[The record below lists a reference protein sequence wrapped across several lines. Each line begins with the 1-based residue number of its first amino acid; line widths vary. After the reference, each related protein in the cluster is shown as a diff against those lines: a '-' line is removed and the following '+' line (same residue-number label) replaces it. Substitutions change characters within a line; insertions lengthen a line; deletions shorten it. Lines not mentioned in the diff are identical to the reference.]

1 MENNQKILVVEALS
15 YDYGVGFGYQEFLF
29 NILRYF
35 KAHRAE
41 LHFASVKLACKSTD
55 RHYFEFLE
63 PEIEVSA
70 FHVENTFHKYYIL
83 NTIGRRMNLRD
94 SDTILFTNNYSALIK
109 QCKHIL
115 VIHDLLYLRKD
126 FMPNKIFRMQRRLFV
141 PHSIK
146 LADRIVAISRWVKS
160 DIEKQFNISTSN
172 KVQAIY
178 NYFDFNKYNEGEPA
192 KEIVSFCKH
201 HEYFLAVSSNAKH
214 KNLITIFKAFEE
226 FSKTSSSVYLV
237 LVGKLHGVLKEYYE
251 NLDRDV
257 KARIRIFY
265 NISNADL
272 GCLYK
277 YAKAFISA
285 TLFEGLGMP
294 LVEAMYFNIPTIV
307 SDIDVVREVTL
318 NKAIYFSPKDT
329 AKLCCL
335 MKEEYP
341 NRGIVAEIE
350 ELYSEKNTVKCYV
363 ELVNSFT
370 K

>member
-1 MENNQKILVVEALS
+1 MENNQRILVVEALS

-35 KAHRAE
+35 KVHRAE
-41 LHFASVKLACKSTD
+41 LQFTSVKLACKSTD
-55 RHYFEFLE
+55 KHYFEFLE
-63 PEIEVSA
+63 PEIKVYD
-70 FHVENTFHKYYIL
+70 FHIKNTFHKYYVL
-83 NTIGRRMNLRD
+83 NTIGKRMNLKKH
-94 SDTILFTNNYSALIK
+94 DTILFTNNYSALTK

-126 FMPNKIFRMQRRLFV
+126 FIPNKAFRMQRGLFV
-141 PHSIK
+141 PHSIEI
-146 LADRIVAISRWVKS
+146 ADKIIAISRWVKS
-160 DIEKQFNISTSN
+160 DIEKQFNVPSPN

-178 NYFDFNKYNEGEPA
+178 NYFDFNKYNEGEPTE
-192 KEIVSFCKH
+192 EIVSFCKH
-201 HEYFLAVSSNAKH
+201 HEYFLAVSANAKH

-237 LVGKLHGVLKEYYE
+237 LVGKLHGALKSYYE
-251 NLDRDV
+251 NLDDDIKDKV
-257 KARIRIFY
+257 TFFY

-277 YAKAFISA
+277 HARAFISA

-318 NKAIYFSPKDT
+318 NKAIYFPPKDT

-335 MKEEYP
+335 MKEKYP
-341 NRGIVAEIE
+341 NGNLKTEVK
-350 ELYSEKNTVKCYV
+350 ELYSEENTVKCYV
-363 ELVNSFT
+363 ELVNSFA